1 LVTSARDLASKQSK
15 PVLQPEA
22 VGHFAS
28 DDGLGP
34 RIRRMRLQKGMTLQA
49 VAERAGIAR
58 STISKIE
65 NDQLSPTF
73 DVLQRLAVGLGVDLA
88 QMFSNDLAS
97 VPAGRRSITR
107 AGAGDFVETKEYV
120 YEALATELRSKKLFP
135 LKATIRA
142 RSLEEFGG
150 WVKHEG
156 EEFLV
161 VIRGEVR
168 VYSEYYEPAVLR
180 PGDSVYLDSRMGH
193 ACVSVSPEDAQVIWV
208 CTQVALDVGGIEIQ

>member
-1 LVTSARDLASKQSK
+1 LITNARNMARKQPKATPLPEPAAGFLAENGK
-15 PVLQPEA
+15 
-22 VGHFAS
+22 
-28 DDGLGP
+28 LGARLK
-34 RIRRMRLQKGMTLQA
+34 RIRQQKEITMQA
-49 VAERAGIAR
+49 VAERGGIAR

-73 DVLQRLAVGLGVDLA
+73 DVLQRLAVGLDVDLA
-88 QMFSNDLAS
+88 ELFSSDMSN

-156 EEFLV
+156 EEFLIV
-161 VIRGEVR
+161 VSGEVR
-168 VYSEYYEPAVLR
+168 VYTEYYEPAVLK
-180 PGDSVYLDSRMGH
+180 PGDSVYLDSQMGH
-193 ACVSVSPEDAQVIWV
+193 ACVSVGAADAQVIWV
-208 CTQVALDVGGIEIQ
+208 CTQIVLEV